1 MTRTFAATGEKFSV
15 PENTTEPVARF
26 SASDED
32 GDEITWGLEGDDA
45 GDFKISD
52 AGVLTFKDK
61 PNYEGAADKDEDNV
75 YKVTV
80 TATGQDEEHAGPSR

>member
-1 MTRTFAATGEKFSV
+1 MLLAPVASAATATFTYA
-15 PENTTEPVARF
+15 ENGTDPVARF

-52 AGVLTFKDK
+52 AGVLTFKEK
-61 PNYEGAADKDEDNV
+61 PQLRG
-75 YKVTV
+75 
-80 TATGQDEEHAGPSR
+80 RR